1 MIQEM
6 TAHYVEGFV
15 FNYVIAGIIGWI
27 VWYLVALIYVIA
39 SFGAN
44 LSMYRTTKEVKNKK
58 WSLADIFGIVFWPW
72 GMLDQTHKLV
82 EYVKFRLS
90 REE

>member
-6 TAHYVEGFV
+6 TMHYIENLV
-15 FNYVIAGIIGWI
+15 FNYVLAGIIGWI

-39 SFGAN
+39 SFGTN

-58 WSLADIFGIVFWPW
+58 WSLADILGIIAWPW
-72 GMLDQTHKLV
+72 GMLDQTYKLV
-82 EYVKFRLS
+82 KHVKLRLS

>member
-15 FNYVIAGIIGWI
+15 FNYVVAGIIGWI

-44 LSMYRTTKEVKNKK
+44 LSMYRTKEVKNKK
-58 WSLADIFGIVFWPW
+58 WSLADIFGVVFWPW

-82 EYVKFRLS
+82 KYVKLRLS
-90 REE
+90 KEE

>member
-6 TAHYVEGFV
+6 TTHYIENLAL
-15 FNYVIAGIIGWI
+15 NYVIAGIIGWI

-39 SFGAN
+39 SFGTN

-58 WSLADIFGIVFWPW
+58 WSLADILGIIAWPW
-72 GMLDQTHKLV
+72 GMLNEAHKLV

>member
-6 TAHYVEGFV
+6 TMHYIENLV

-44 LSMYRTTKEVKNKK
+44 LSMHRTTKEVKNKK
-58 WSLADIFGIVFWPW
+58 WSLVDILDIVAWPW
-72 GMLDQTHKLV
+72 GMLDQTYKLV
-82 EYVKFRLS
+82 EYVKLRLS